1 MRYLLATDGSPSSL
15 RAAEWIS
22 RHRPGDGRSLPQ
34 LFLVFVFPT
43 PPPTD
48 LYAGIVDFPADPAD
62 ARVRSVA
69 ERVFE
74 VTRSMLG
81 DFPGPIEEILLTGN
95 PAKEILELAAVQHV
109 ELIVLGTRGHTTS
122 ADLCLGSTSNAVVH
136 RALCPVLIV
145 R

>member
-22 RHRPGDGRSLPQ
+22 KHWPGDGRSTPQ

-62 ARVRSVA
+62 AKVRAVA
-69 ERVFE
+69 ERVFAA
-74 VTRSMLG
+74 THSALG
-81 DFPGPIEEILLTGN
+81 GFPGRVEEVVLAGN
-95 PAKEILELAAVQHV
+95 PAKEVLEFAAVQHA